1 MNKDINGRL
10 ISSLDALLGK
20 FNQGI
25 VPGDPE
31 KSNALHMLEAY
42 KEALKNFHKT
52 QKLSFRRVE
61 KQTEAFDE
69 NSFYE
74 ELSGYKAG
82 ILLLLKLGMEKL
94 ISKEE
99 LIFQTE
105 VGKVLIDGNYC
116 DEIIFEESGKHYYS
130 LSKKGEKAL
139 KNKNFIE
146 QIRNL
151 CPTAVIPSKMI
162 LDTKKWGDL
171 YAKRI
176 EVLNT
181 YYAEKKEEKDYILF
195 TLDEA
200 KEMVFGCEINN
211 SLEVTYA
218 FAGVFDENI
227 SEHIELLKRYADSG
241 LVDRILIIIHSKEQL
256 ASLEKEGINSTNI
269 PRITIEQI

>member
-1 MNKDINGRL
+1 
-10 ISSLDALLGK
+10 
-20 FNQGI
+20 
-25 VPGDPE
+25 
-31 KSNALHMLEAY
+31 
-42 KEALKNFHKT
+42 
-52 QKLSFRRVE
+52 
-61 KQTEAFDE
+61 
-69 NSFYE
+69 
-74 ELSGYKAG
+74 
-82 ILLLLKLGMEKL
+82 
-94 ISKEE
+94 
-99 LIFQTE
+99 
-105 VGKVLIDGNYC
+105 
-116 DEIIFEESGKHYYS
+116 
-130 LSKKGEKAL
+130 
-139 KNKNFIE
+139 
-146 QIRNL
+146 
-151 CPTAVIPSKMI
+151 MI